1 MFQGDSDDV
10 PSSSTPAPPTGTS
23 PAPPIKEN
31 NVSFED
37 NKVEFVIT
45 PPEEERGVA
54 TTGDKSEGASKEEEE
69 LEKKEREEGLIMETI
84 LEEGDKEVTSA
95 EPGTGAEVQQV
106 EEERKEPVCEGT
118 GDESGGA
125 AAGGEDS
132 TAGVGQGSEECA
144 PEADA
149 SNVRGDSCYCMI
161 TSYCCVGGD

>member
-31 NVSFED
+31 NVSSED

-54 TTGDKSEGASKEEEE
+54 TTGDKSEGASEEEE
-69 LEKKEREEGLIMETI
+69 FEKKEREEGLIMETI
-84 LEEGDKEVTSA
+84 PEEGDKEVTSV